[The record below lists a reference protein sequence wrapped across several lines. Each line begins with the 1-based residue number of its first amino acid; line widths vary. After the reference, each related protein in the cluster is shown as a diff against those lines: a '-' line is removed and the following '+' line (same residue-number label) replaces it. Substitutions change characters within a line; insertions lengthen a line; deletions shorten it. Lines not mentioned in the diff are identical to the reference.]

1 VAFTEYDAF
10 LEIDTVH
17 MAEMNLDVRR
27 VPELHADGHGDVG
40 RIQAGGRDLI
50 QQRLKEVM
58 VATIDEDDPKALVV
72 GEGLRRIQAREARA
86 DDDRDPGLGHSTDTE
101 DQKIRR
107 TVTFDLLNS

>member
-1 VAFTEYDAF
+1 
-10 LEIDTVH
+10 
-17 MAEMNLDVRR
+17 MAEMDFDVRR

-72 GEGLRRIQAREARA
+72 GEGFRRIQAREARA

-101 DQKIRR
+101 DQKLKRQEIDGEESYG
-107 TVTFDLLNS
+107 F